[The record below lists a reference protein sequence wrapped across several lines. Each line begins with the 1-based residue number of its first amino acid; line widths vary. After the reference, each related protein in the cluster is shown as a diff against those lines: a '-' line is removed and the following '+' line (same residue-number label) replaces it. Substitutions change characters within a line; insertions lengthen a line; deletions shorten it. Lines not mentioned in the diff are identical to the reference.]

1 MSLKLLQ
8 TMAGVTPDGKFGPN
22 TFKAAKEYLGIES
35 DIAAVHFFAQT
46 GHETGNFTKF
56 VENLNYSADGLR
68 ATWPKRFPGNTADAY
83 HRQPERIANK
93 VYANR
98 IGNGDEASGD
108 GWKFRGRGALQLTG
122 RENYQK
128 FSVFV
133 NDHHEVLQ
141 KPEKVENEYS
151 FLSAMFF
158 FKNKKLWEIC
168 EKGLDEATIKNVT
181 QIINGGQNGI
191 EHRIE
196 LTNKYKEYI

>member
-1 MSLKLLQ
+1 
-8 TMAGVTPDGKFGPN
+8 MAGVTPDGKFGPN
-22 TFKAAKEYLGIES
+22 TFKAAKEFLQIPT
-35 DIAAVHFFAQT
+35 DIAAVHFFAQCA
-46 GHETGNFTKF
+46 HETGEFTRF
-56 VENLNYSADGLR
+56 EENLNYSKDGLL
-68 ATWPKRFPGNTADAY
+68 ATWPSRYNEQLASAH
-83 HRQPERIANK
+83 HRQPELIANK

-133 NDHHEVLQ
+133 DDHEVLQ